1 MLKNRD
7 VVNKTTYNIEVTEYH
22 SDNSGDMK
30 INMVTLETDNIEW
43 TMEQYSRNRKV
54 KDWKIISYIEAN
66 QI

>member
-1 MLKNRD
+1 MLRNRD
-7 VVNKTTYNIEVTEYH
+7 VENKTTYNIEVTEYH
-22 SDNSGDMK
+22 SDSSGDTK